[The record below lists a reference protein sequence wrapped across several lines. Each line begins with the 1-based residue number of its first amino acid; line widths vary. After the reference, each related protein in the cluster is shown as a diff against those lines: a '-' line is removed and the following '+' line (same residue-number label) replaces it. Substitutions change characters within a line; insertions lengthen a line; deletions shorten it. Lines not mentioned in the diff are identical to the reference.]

1 MPGMNWAM
9 PCAPAPLVANGLKPD
24 SAYSC
29 AASRFIG
36 TFQRSA
42 ALAIGSWKRGG
53 TKLGRPCLIRPW
65 SPPGGSQAPFS
76 YCAGCSRSRGF
87 VPKP

>member
-1 MPGMNWAM
+1 MGLGVDRRIRVERVVEPVGPRRARHELRDPW
-9 PCAPAPLVANGLKPD
+9 APAPLVANGLKPD
-24 SAYSC
+24 SAYSW

-53 TKLGRPCLIRPW
+53 TK
-65 SPPGGSQAPFS
+65 S
-76 YCAGCSRSRGF
+76 AGHA
-87 VPKP
+87 